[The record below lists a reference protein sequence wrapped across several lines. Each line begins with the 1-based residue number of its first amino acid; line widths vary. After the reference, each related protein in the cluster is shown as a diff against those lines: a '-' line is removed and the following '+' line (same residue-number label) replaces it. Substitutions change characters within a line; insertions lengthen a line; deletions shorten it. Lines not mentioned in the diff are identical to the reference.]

1 MKLKEAKEKELE
13 LVRERE
19 REIRDFTVERES
31 GESGIKW

>member
-1 MKLKEAKEKELE
+1 MKLKEAKELELE
-13 LVRERE
+13 LVRE